1 MSQVVKINEQGRRIG
16 ESHPRAVL
24 SDHEIELLQEL
35 LGEREAIINQMR
47 AVAAR
52 QVEIDSALAAAGLS
66 YRKLA
71 VKFEVHWRTI
81 GKIANGERRCQTAA
95 AVKACP

>member
-1 MSQVVKINEQGRRIG
+1 MQAVKINEHGRRIG

-35 LGEREAIINQMR
+35 LGEREAIINRMR
-47 AVAAR
+47 NAGSR
-52 QVEIDSALAAAGLS
+52 QAEIDTTLSAEGLS
-66 YRKLA
+66 YRKLG

>member
-1 MSQVVKINEQGRRIG
+1 MQAVKINEHGRRIG

-35 LGEREAIINQMR
+35 LGEREAIINRMR
-47 AVAAR
+47 NAGSR
-52 QVEIDSALAAAGLS
+52 QAEIDTTLAAEGLS
-66 YRKLA
+66 YRKLG